1 MHASIRS
8 WYNLSMAMNKSQLKE
23 LYTQRIYAGL
33 KREFSEVQA
42 VPGYGGTANEMWMR
56 LSRAIADIAI
66 DTVDHIQSQAEVMP
80 GIPSTPTKTVGTGK
94 IN

>member
-1 MHASIRS
+1 
-8 WYNLSMAMNKSQLKE
+8 MNREQLKA

-33 KREFSEVQA
+33 QREFGEVQA
-42 VPGYGGTANEMWMR
+42 VPGYGGISSDMWMR

-66 DTVDHIQSQAEVMP
+66 DTVDHIQKEAIVLP

-94 IN
+94 IT